1 MKYCSN
7 CGNPMK
13 DEMLFCQKCGSK
25 AAEPS
30 TTATTL
36 KKIENTHS
44 AKKDIIQDY
53 SGIPRRGMKILSIIC
68 AILAIAYVPMSF
80 IRELFLLSATAFF
93 GILALMFLVLSK
105 SPKNNP
111 YIWGKQKGLKKS
123 VFVIICVIFA
133 STIIGTVIINGAAN
147 NTCNQKDNDSQQ
159 KENKL

>member
-1 MKYCSN
+1 MKCYFARN
-7 CGNPMK
+7 AA
-13 DEMLFCQKCGSK
+13 QKQQSHQ
-25 AAEPS
+25 PPPQP
-30 TTATTL
+30 L
-36 KKIENTHS
+36 KKLKILTQQ
-44 AKKDIIQDY
+44 KKDIIQDY

-68 AILAIAYVPMSF
+68 AVLAIAYVPMSF

-111 YIWGKQKGLKKS
+111 YILGKQKGLKKS

-147 NTCNQKDNDSQQ
+147 NTSNQKDNDSQQ

>member
-13 DEMLFCQKCGSK
+13 DEMLFCQKCGTK

-30 TTATTL
+30 TATTL

-147 NTCNQKDNDSQQ
+147 NTSNQKDNDSQQ